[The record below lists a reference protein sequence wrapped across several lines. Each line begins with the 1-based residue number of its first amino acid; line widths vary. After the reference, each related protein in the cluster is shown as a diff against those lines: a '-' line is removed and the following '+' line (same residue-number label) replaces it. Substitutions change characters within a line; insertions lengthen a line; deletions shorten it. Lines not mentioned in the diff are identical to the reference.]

1 MLVCA
6 HNIHGMATLWRSD
19 DNLGPEM
26 DSGSQTWQ
34 QVPLF
39 FPLSHLSSPLFLFLF
54 IFNFLCLGVLPPSVY
69 LHCVCAVS
77 EEDTTTVWGL
87 GLNQVLGALSH

>member
-1 MLVCA
+1 MTTWA
-6 HNIHGMATLWRSD
+6 QRW
-19 DNLGPEM
+19 

>member
-26 DSGSQTWQ
+26 GLRFSDLAAGASFLSTEPSQQ
-34 QVPLF
+34 SLVF
-39 FPLSHLSSPLFLFLF
+39 IF